1 MKKLITLMLTAVLAL
16 TAVFGMASCAKE
28 AQTVFLPEGEVK
40 GELKL
45 GFDAS
50 FPPYG
55 YLDSETNEY
64 AGFDIELAK
73 LVCAKLG
80 YKLTLIPIDW
90 AMKDA
95 ELNSGT
101 IDCIW
106 NGFTIQGRE
115 SLYAWTPAY
124 SDSSIV
130 VLVKGTTI
138 TDLAGLAG
146 KTVMVQAGSSGETA
160 LYATDDDGNIIEDD
174 NGKKVPSD
182 LAKTFKD
189 GKFQTV
195 DNYTNGFT
203 QLDSGAIDALVV
215 DLGVAKQLIDGK
227 TGYVILEE
235 GVAVEQY
242 GIGFKLGNEAL
253 RDTIWS
259 TIQELDKAQIKALAE
274 KYEIEDSI
282 TIDD

>member
-1 MKKLITLMLTAVLAL
+1 MKKLITLVLTAVLAM
-16 TAVFGMASCAKE
+16 TAVFGATSCAKNPTTE
-28 AQTVFLPEGEVK
+28 FLPEGEVK

-55 YLDSETNEY
+55 YLDGDTNEY

-73 LVCAKLG
+73 LVCNDLG
-80 YKLTLIPIDW
+80 YKLTLVPIDW

-95 ELNSGT
+95 ELESGT

-146 KTVMVQAGSSGETA
+146 KSVMVQAGSSGETA
-160 LYATDDDGNIIEDD
+160 LYKTDDDGIVTDD
-174 NGKKVPSD
+174 SGNKVLSD

-195 DNYTNGFT
+195 DNYTNGFF
-203 QLDSGAIDALVV
+203 QLDSGAIEALVV
-215 DLGVAKQLIDGK
+215 DLGVAKQLIEGK
-227 TGYVILEE
+227 TGFVILEE
-235 GVAVEQY
+235 SVAIEQY
-242 GIGFKLGNEAL
+242 GIGFKLGNETL
-253 RDTIWS
+253 RDTVWS
-259 TIQELDKAQIKALAE
+259 AIQDIDKAEIKALAE
-274 KYEIEDSI
+274 KYEIADSI